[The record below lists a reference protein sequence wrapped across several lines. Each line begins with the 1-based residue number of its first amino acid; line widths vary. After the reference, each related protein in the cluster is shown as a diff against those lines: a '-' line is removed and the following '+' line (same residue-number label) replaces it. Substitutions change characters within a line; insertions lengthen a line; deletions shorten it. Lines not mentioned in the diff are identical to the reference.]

1 MANSYQ
7 ISKMAISS
15 VLLACIP
22 LILSPAFAV
31 DSKNNPADQLVAV
44 INANRTAGKSPKLF
58 DNPGLG
64 CIALQYIKAYE
75 GQCSEV
81 GDMKKPPDSDF
92 ADTFAPNCGVQ
103 AQTLTP
109 ITGRFLGCQSTYVSP
124 EEAFSSF
131 LIQNSQGLKI
141 LHGKN
146 HTEVGAAVSGTDGGS
161 PYFWCVL
168 FSNGK
173 KNSSFA
179 FENGQAKSVHPGC
192 FSGNDDDCSF
202 AIRFAVHGGG
212 IWPMLALV
220 FLGAVYVL

>member
-1 MANSYQ
+1 
-7 ISKMAISS
+7 MAISS
-15 VLLACIP
+15 VLLVCS
-22 LILSPAFAV
+22 LLFVFCPAFAV
-31 DSKNNPADQLVAV
+31 DSKNNPADKLVAV
-44 INANRTAGKSPKLF
+44 INANRTAGKFTVLF

-64 CIALQYIKAYE
+64 CIALQYIKGYE

-92 ADTFAPNCGVQ
+92 ADKFAPNCGVL

-109 ITGRFLGCQSTYVSP
+109 ITGRFLGCQSKYVSP
-124 EEAFSSF
+124 DKAFSSF
-131 LIQNSQGLKI
+131 IIQNSESLKI
-141 LHGKN
+141 LHDKN

-173 KNSSFA
+173 RNSSFA

-192 FSGNDDDCSF
+192 FSGNNDECSASTRL
-202 AIRFAVHGGG
+202 AISGCG
-212 IWPMLALV
+212 IWPLLAVV
-220 FLGAVYVL
+220 FFGVLYVL